1 MEIRGLRLFMPFR
14 MDERNGVTYR
24 GETSCQSRMAPP
36 KTGHFSRCAPRKNN
50 RARHHI
56 LVTHNSTNLIC
67 SKWRIII
74 MATFLTIFPS
84 HFFPPST
91 VFPHLTTDGQCLH
104 FFVVLLTFSY
114 PFFPSLLCC
123 PFHPYVVVIFS
134 IISPPVPSFHS
145 HFFYPSI
152 VSIFP
157 IISPPILTFHC
168 KYFHQSFA
176 TIYVTLFPSCTLF
189 LFTFRITIL
198 LLLVTHQIN
207 KCYRQRL
214 FLLVTMHFFP
224 GSSSSRFWR
233 NLRILLSRGT
243 R

>member
-1 MEIRGLRLFMPFR
+1 MR
-14 MDERNGVTYR
+14 
-24 GETSCQSRMAPP
+24 QSRTAPP
-36 KTGHFSRCAPRKNN
+36 KTGHFLRCAPRKNN

-145 HFFYPSI
+145 HFFTLLLSLFFPSSLLLFYHFI
-152 VSIFP
+152 VNIFTNHLLLFT
-157 IISPPILTFHC
+157 SL
-168 KYFHQSFA
+168 YFHLVLYSSSLSA
-176 TIYVTLFPSCTLF
+176 SLF
-189 LFTFRITIL
+189 
-198 LLLVTHQIN
+198 
-207 KCYRQRL
+207 
-214 FLLVTMHFFP
+214 
-224 GSSSSRFWR
+224 SSSSSLIKSTNATGSASSSSSLFRFRFPFFAW
-233 NLRILLSRGT
+233 LGDCRIPYCSTG
-243 R
+243 